1 MFFRILKKD
10 LKRKKTMNVILLL
23 FIILAAMFLSS
34 SVDNLIAVNGAID
47 HFIKISKAP
56 DFLTIALTDGET
68 DEIADFLQESENI
81 SEYEVI
87 NTFNLINED
96 ITITRC
102 KEEPGR
108 TRYERTNILCLEAV
122 PENFMKVF
130 QMDGSSLS
138 LRSGEIA
145 FLKAEADNNHLQTGD
160 KVSIRVGEVEQE
172 FTIAAIV
179 KDAVFGS
186 TMMGFKRAL
195 ISEEDFA
202 KFADQEGLVHTRIYN
217 INYAD
222 KEKFQEEW
230 RSRNFMVISSIEGES
245 TIRMC
250 YIMDMLIAAILIV
263 LSVCLILLAFL
274 VLRFTIVF
282 TLQEDYKEIGIMK
295 AIGIKDMGI
304 KGLYL
309 IKYLAISVVGAM
321 IGFGLGF
328 PFGKVI
334 LDRAIVNIMVESAEQ
349 NFVINLIC
357 AAAVVLIVLLFC
369 YLSTGKLKK
378 ISAMEAIRSGSN
390 GERYRAKNHLKLWK
404 RPKMK
409 PCFYMAVNDI
419 LSSLKRFGI
428 LFVTFCLG
436 TMLILLPL
444 SAASTLKS
452 GGIITSF
459 SLSPSDVYLDTGK
472 GEIYTVDM
480 DRMFQDMEEIEERLK
495 EYGITAKTGAD
506 MGYMLPCY
514 TDDPKNSVTYYV
526 LQAVGNWDRHYTL
539 LSGKEPELPNEVIIT
554 ELTAEEMG
562 VGIGDTIYFAG
573 SEKAEEFIITG
584 TYQSMM
590 NMGQGYRVSRSAGL
604 DQKYAAGIFCL
615 QVEIEDMESE
625 KACERLKE
633 IFPEYKIMNAEGFLD
648 NMIGG
653 VVEQLNMLTV
663 FIVGIVLVINSLI
676 TILMMKT
683 IMTKERGDIALLKSI
698 GFTDRSLRAWQ
709 TSRILLVLTA
719 AVVMGTILSN
729 IFGPYLIGPV
739 FARMG
744 GTSIELVTSTFE
756 ACVLYPLVLFLVTGM
771 SALICAGGVKKVDLK
786 EVNSME

>member
-47 HFIKISKAP
+47 HFIEISKTP
-56 DFLTIALTDGET
+56 DFFTIALTDGET
-68 DEIADFLQESENI
+68 DEIADFLQESENV

-96 ITITRC
+96 ITITKC
-102 KEEPGR
+102 QEEPER
-108 TRYERTNILCLEAV
+108 TRYERTNTLCLEAV

-138 LRSGEIA
+138 LKSGEIA
-145 FLKAEADNNHLQTGD
+145 FSKVEADNNHLQVGD
-160 KVSIRVGEVEQE
+160 KVSIRVGEVWQE
-172 FTIAAIV
+172 FTIAAVV

-186 TMMGFKRAL
+186 TMMGFKRVL
-195 ISEEDFA
+195 VSEEDFA
-202 KFADQEGLVHTRIYN
+202 KFADQEGLVHTQIYN
-217 INYAD
+217 IDYVD
-222 KEKFQEEW
+222 REKFQREW
-230 RSRNFMVISSIEGES
+230 GSRNFMVISSIEGES

-250 YIMDMLIAAILIV
+250 YIMDTLITAILIV
-263 LSVCLILLAFL
+263 VSVCLILLAFL

-309 IKYLAISVVGAM
+309 VKYLAISVVGAM
-321 IGFGLGF
+321 IGFGFGF

-334 LDRAIVNIMVESAEQ
+334 LERAIVNIVVDSAEQ
-349 NFVINLIC
+349 HFMINLVC

-369 YLSTGKLKK
+369 YLSTNKLKK

-409 PCFYMAVNDI
+409 PCFYMALNDI
-419 LSSLKRFGI
+419 LSSLRRFGI

-444 SAASTLKS
+444 SAASTLK
-452 GGIITSF
+452 GDEIVGSF

-472 GEIYTVDM
+472 GEIYTMDM
-480 DRMFQDMEEIEERLK
+480 DRMFRDMEEIENKLK
-495 EYGITAKTGAD
+495 EQGIEAKTGVD

-514 TDDPKNSVTYYV
+514 TDDPKDSVTYYI
-526 LQAVGNWDRHYTL
+526 LQAEGSWDRHYTL
-539 LSGKEPELPNEVIIT
+539 LSGKEPELPNEVMIT

-562 VGIGDTIYFAG
+562 VGIGDRIHFMT

-590 NMGQGYRVSRSAGL
+590 NMGQGYRVSRSAEL
-604 DQKYAAGIFCL
+604 DQEYAAGIFCI
-615 QVEIEDMESE
+615 QIEIKDMESE
-625 KACERLKE
+625 EACEKLKE
-633 IFPEYKIMNAEGFLD
+633 IFPEYKIMDAEGFLD

-653 VVEQLNMLTV
+653 VIEQLNTLIV
-663 FIVGIVLVINSLI
+663 FIIGIVLVINSLI
-676 TILMMKT
+676 TVLMMKT

-698 GFTDRSLRAWQ
+698 GFTNRSLAAWQ
-709 TSRILLVLTA
+709 TLRILLVLIA
-719 AVVMGTILSN
+719 SIVMGTILSN
-729 IFGPYLIGPV
+729 VSAPYLIGPI
-739 FARMG
+739 FATMG

-756 ACVLYPLVLFLVTGM
+756 ACVLYPLLLFVVTGV